1 MSAMSA
7 STCAISS
14 LPYELLVAVAVAS
27 QEDCVVDSN
36 WETESTTFKAEWTLS
51 HVSRRFR
58 DVVVGAPAL
67 WTLIEMDFTGEGSV
81 EILNLYLERSRT
93 SKISLILREP
103 ESCMT
108 VDGLLR
114 ERVTEIIVPQV
125 NRIQRLKIVLRAKD
139 WDLDQEMLGPFRDVA
154 APHLEHLEI
163 VYRGGEFAVGVPVAM
178 FWSGAPRLTFLKIDR
193 STLQLP
199 PQPLWMASIT
209 HLELLG
215 GYDPDI
221 YPAAVTAQCP
231 SLTHL
236 HLDVTYVPTDANRF
250 HIPTLKFLYISIQDN
265 ERADYVSYI
274 VALFDVPALAELI
287 LNGSHGDQVA
297 FLLCLKSLPQS
308 SFPVLTSISFICRGS
323 CLCETQPVLPYHPLS
338 SPPVLFPAL
347 SHLILINQ
355 CHAYA
360 LIKDILG
367 PVSHPWPLLKTIT
380 LGAVDDSFEE
390 VGAAVE
396 DAVDSKCQHGEPV
409 PEVRLFRV
417 LSSLED
423 WDENSP
429 VDVERSW

>member
-1 MSAMSA
+1 MS
-7 STCAISS
+7 TPTTTISS
-14 LPYELLVAVAVAS
+14 LPYELLVAIAVAG
-27 QEDCVVDSN
+27 QEDRVAESN
-36 WETESTTFKAEWTLS
+36 WEIRATTSKSEWTLS
-51 HVSRRFR
+51 QLSHRFR
-58 DVVVGAPAL
+58 DVIVGAPAL
-67 WTLIEMDFTGEGSV
+67 WTLIETDFISEGSV
-81 EILNLYLERSRT
+81 EILKLYLQRSRA
-93 SKISLILREP
+93 SKLSVILLEP
-103 ESCMT
+103 SEAKDC
-108 VDGLLR
+108 LLR

-125 NRIQRLKIVLRAKD
+125 NRIQRLKIV

-163 VYRGGEFAVGVPVAM
+163 VYRSDEFVAAAPVAM
-178 FWSGAPRLTFLKIDR
+178 FWSGASRLTFLKIVC
-193 STLQLP
+193 STLQLS
-199 PQPLWMASIT
+199 PQPSWMASIT

-215 GYDPDI
+215 DYGPDI
-221 YPAAVTAQCP
+221 YLAAVTAQCP

-236 HLDVTYVPTDANRF
+236 HLDVPYAPPDANRF
-250 HIPTLKFLYISIQDN
+250 HIPTLKFLHISIQDN
-265 ERADYVSYI
+265 ERADYLSYI
-274 VALFDVPALAELI
+274 VALFDAPALAELI

-297 FLLCLKSLPQS
+297 FLLCLKSLPRS
-308 SFPVLTSISFICRGS
+308 SFPILTSISFICRGS
-323 CLCETQPVLPYHPLS
+323 CSCEAKVGLPYHPLS

-380 LGAVDDSFEE
+380 LGAKNNYNGSFEGL
-390 VGAAVE
+390 GAALE
-396 DAVDSKCQHGEPV
+396 DAVKSKRQRGEPV
-409 PEVRLFRV
+409 PEVQLFRV